1 MAVQLLYLL
10 LIIITST
17 ITNLAGGEL
26 MLQMPLSINPVV
38 QEVITERGEILTLFY
53 ATNTEYYSKLS
64 PVDMVIS
71 LEQSLSKVMRNTVS
85 GAVVLGIAAKNNGLT
100 TDKLIYNARN
110 RWTVNV
116 SLSEIRAVLTADE
129 EYLYPISDNITLSK
143 LQNLGL
149 RVLGRKYN
157 VSVENQTDALHSS
170 NAITFRAVE
179 QDWIDVVKYITKTK
193 LVMLAEK
200 YDVNMDILAKTLNLT
215 SSELFNVTLGQL
227 DGILAKDLHFLL
239 STNPPTTDPPTTRAP
254 TVPTTSPTP
263 PEISLPTSQ
272 RVGSASTAKA
282 THPIISTASGKPTE
296 GKSEGTTKIN
306 LALFVGVAVGLLLLF
321 LASSSVWCF
330 RRKRRDSTQNE
341 KSSKNDVKLN
351 NLWLDK
357 SQQSVSRSP
366 EEPYRAEQSR
376 FVRSASTSALG
387 VDSRF
392 KGLRYSAP
400 RPTSMSFAPSTNRVP
415 ISRSS
420 FIYDSRK
427 EIFV

>member
-1 MAVQLLYLL
+1 
-10 LIIITST
+10 
-17 ITNLAGGEL
+17 

-53 ATNTEYYSKLS
+53 ATNTEYFSKLS

-85 GAVVLGIAAKNNGLT
+85 GAVVLGIAAKTNGLT
-100 TDKLIYNARN
+100 TDKLLYNARN

-157 VSVENQTDALHSS
+157 VSVENQMEALHSS
-170 NAITFRAVE
+170 NASTFRAVE

-200 YDVNMDILAKTLNLT
+200 YEVSVDILSKTLNLT

-239 STNPPTTDPPTTRAP
+239 STNPPTTRPTTTNPPTTRAP
-254 TVPTTSPTP
+254 TVPATSPTP

-282 THPIISTASGKPTE
+282 THPIMSTASGKPTE
-296 GKSEGTTKIN
+296 GKREGTTKIN

-330 RRKRRDSTQNE
+330 RRKRRNSTQNE

-357 SQQSVSRSP
+357 SEQSFSPSP
-366 EEPYRAEQSR
+366 EEQHRAEQSR

>member
-1 MAVQLLYLL
+1 
-10 LIIITST
+10 
-17 ITNLAGGEL
+17 

-53 ATNTEYYSKLS
+53 ATNTEYFSKLS

-85 GAVVLGIAAKNNGLT
+85 GAVVLGIAAKTNGLT
-100 TDKLIYNARN
+100 TDKLLYNARN

-157 VSVENQTDALHSS
+157 VSVENQTEALHSS
-170 NAITFRAVE
+170 NASTFRAVE

-200 YDVNMDILAKTLNLT
+200 YDVSVDILAKTLNLT

-227 DGILAKDLHFLL
+227 DGILEKDLHFLL
-239 STNPPTTDPPTTRAP
+239 STNPPTTRPTTTNPPTTRAP
-254 TVPTTSPTP
+254 TVPATSPTP

-282 THPIISTASGKPTE
+282 THPIMSTASGKPTE
-296 GKSEGTTKIN
+296 GKSEGATKIN

-330 RRKRRDSTQNE
+330 RRKRRNSTQNE

-357 SQQSVSRSP
+357 SEQSFSPSP
-366 EEPYRAEQSR
+366 EEQHRAEQSR